1 MFFTPSVLDTISIII
16 IKIVHTFFSNI
27 IRVKPYLRVLEI
39 AELKEDEYSYKPI
52 STPKK
57 TAKSTAVTTNIELAS
72 SPEDFKSENFLTFT
86 S

>member
-1 MFFTPSVLDTISIII
+1 MFYFEFKRTCSVSLT
-16 IKIVHTFFSNI
+16 
-27 IRVKPYLRVLEI
+27 YLIGLELP
-39 AELKEDEYSYKPI
+39 ELKEEEYSYKPI